1 LPEQM
6 SSLAI
11 PALDD
16 VPIIDPVDGSDGRFF
31 FALRILAA
39 RRLHGV
45 ASPALPLVHYAYQD
59 RSTPP
64 VCFRE
69 GSIRGSKKTGP
80 GAYYVPCL

>member
-39 RRLHGV
+39 KRLHGV
-45 ASPALPLVHYAYQD
+45 ASPALPLVHYTY
-59 RSTPP
+59 
-64 VCFRE
+64 
-69 GSIRGSKKTGP
+69 
-80 GAYYVPCL
+80 